1 MSRRTAVAAL
11 KKKLSPRESQWWLPQ
26 FEKSRAQHVLGVVSS
41 LWDESGSYRTGLARW
56 SDLYGNDP
64 WLSTQM
70 GMAPR
75 SHRRA
80 AMTARTAPLALNGI
94 KAVTDT
100 YVALVTAD
108 DLKVSAVTNGGSWEI
123 QQKATA
129 VTDFVRGVFY
139 ENDQKRLWVQLELDA
154 CKFGTACVKVADESP
169 ARNRIK
175 IERVLPSEVLV
186 NPDDSRNGDPQCM
199 YQVYKIARLH
209 LQELYPKLA
218 SELATGGS
226 DFGVNARGKSLFAV
240 PEDWVVVVEAWRR
253 RIADDIPGHHSIVCG
268 RCTLVDEEWT
278 RPTFPIKFL
287 YRQRPGE
294 GMFGQSLAQEL
305 SGLQL
310 AVNKILRDNA
320 RARSLAVGHYFI
332 DNNTEVNTGQIND
345 RIGGFI
351 RYRGTP
357 PTYNAPPPVNE
368 QNIQEL
374 AAHWAKMFETIGVS
388 QQTAQA
394 QKPPGLN
401 SGKALLVYA
410 DVQTQRFKPCLEE
423 LQHFTV
429 EVAREVIAVAREMDE
444 GFYVKAA
451 GKRTMQA
458 VRWAD
463 TGGLDDSEF
472 VLELWS
478 TNALADDPA
487 ARMQQVTD
495 MMTAGLIDPK
505 AGRRLLDMPDLDEF
519 SSFENASYNLTMK
532 LMTSFLNGGKY
543 IGPAPYMDLAESI
556 KLMQLGWLKGTLEDV
571 PEKRLKLLTRWI
583 SAAQYQL
590 KNPPG
595 TPAPPPPGAGP
606 PGLPPGP
613 GGGPPGMPVP
623 GLGGPLAPGRA
634 PPPPVNTV

>member
-1 MSRRTAVAAL
+1 M
-11 KKKLSPRESQWWLPQ
+11 
-26 FEKSRAQHVLGVVSS
+26 GVVSG
-41 LWDESGSYRTGLARW
+41 LWDEASSMRTGMARW

-64 WLSTQM
+64 WLSSQM

-80 AMTARTAPLALNGI
+80 ALTARTAPLALNGI

-108 DLKVSAVTNGGSWEI
+108 QLKVSAVTDGASWEI

-129 VTDFVRGVFY
+129 LTNFVRGVFY

-154 CKFGTACVKVADESP
+154 CKFGTACVKIAEELG
-169 ARNRIK
+169 RNRIK

-186 NPDDSRNGDPQCM
+186 NPDDARNGDPQCI
-199 YQVYKIARLH
+199 YQVYKMARLH
-209 LQELYPKLA
+209 AQEVWPDFAQQL
-218 SELATGGS
+218 STGGA
-226 DFGVNARGKSLFAV
+226 DFGVNSRGKALFAL
-240 PEDWVVVVEAWRR
+240 PDDWVVVVEAWRR
-253 RIADDIPGHHSIVCG
+253 RITDDQPGHHSIVCG
-268 RCTLVDEEWT
+268 NTTMLDEEWDRYT
-278 RPTFPIKFL
+278 LPIKFL

-423 LQHFTV
+423 LQHFTID
-429 EVAREVIAVAREMDE
+429 VAREVIAVAREMPE

-451 GKRTMQA
+451 GKRTMAA

-463 TGGLDDSEF
+463 TGGLEDSEF
-472 VLELWS
+472 VLELWA

-487 ARMQQVTD
+487 ARLQQVTD
-495 MMTAGLIDPK
+495 MMTAGLFENPK
-505 AGRRLLDMPDLDEF
+505 TGRRLLDMPDLDEQQ
-519 SSFENASYNLTMK
+519 SFDDASYNLTMK
-532 LMTSFLNGGKY
+532 LLTQMMNGGKY
-543 IGPAPYMDLAESI
+543 VGPAPFMDLAEAI
-556 KLMQLGWLKGTLEDV
+556 KIMQQGWLRGMLEDV

-583 SAAQYQL
+583 AAAQYQL

-595 TPAPPPPGAGP
+595 TPAPPPPGAP
-606 PGLPPGP
+606 AP
-613 GGGPPGMPVP
+613 GGPPGAPQPGIPVP
-623 GLGGPLAPGRA
+623 GLGGPMAPGKA